1 MKDPKS
7 FSGRAVILANGEIGR
22 ADLLGIWIR
31 DEDLVIAADGG
42 ARHALAAGVVPHI
55 VVGDFDSL
63 SSGHLAEMERAGA
76 RIVRVPAEKDETD
89 THLALNMAVESGAR
103 EVVLLGA
110 TGNRIDHTLSNLLL
124 LPPLAE
130 AGIAL
135 RVIDE
140 KNDIRLVAGGSAAE
154 IAGSPGGFVS
164 LIPLTSEVTGINLSG
179 FKYPLRDGRLA
190 WGLSLGV
197 SNELPGE
204 SGLVEVG
211 KGMLAVILARD

>member
-22 ADLLGIWIR
+22 ADLLGTWIR

-63 SSGHLAEMERAGA
+63 SAGRLAEMERAGA
-76 RIVRVPAEKDETD
+76 RIVRAPAEKNETD